1 MTIQDL
7 VSIVLSKL
15 KIIVLCA
22 ILGGIAAF
30 FYSEYAMPLKYSTSV
45 KLYVK
50 SSTNVSTTGDTNTG
64 EIETAKA
71 LAETYIVILNDSS
84 VYERI
89 STKFSEDYD
98 VETQLAPYIP
108 TTTDKKTGEIIVS
121 PSYIQGCVSVSAV
134 DETEILNI
142 SAVSEVPQIAAD
154 ICDYMAEVA
163 PDVLKRVTKAG
174 SVELIDNA
182 GAQVPTNP
190 VSPNVKKMTV
200 MGVMVGLIGAAA
212 VVILISF
219 FNNKVTTANDLKE
232 KFGVPILAEIPTFDT
247 KLKKKGVYKQ

>member
-7 VSIVLSKL
+7 VSIVLSRI
-15 KIIVLCA
+15 KIIILFA
-22 ILGGIAAF
+22 ILGGIAAY
-30 FYSEYAMPLKYSTSV
+30 FYAEYAMPLKYSTNV

-50 SSTNVSTTGDTNTG
+50 SSTSVNTSGDANTQ
-64 EIETAKA
+64 ELEAAKI
-71 LAETYIVILNDSS
+71 LAETYIVILNDGS

-89 STKFSEDYD
+89 SEKFSEDYD
-98 VETQLAPYIP
+98 VKTQLAPHIP
-108 TTTDKKTGEIIVS
+108 TITDKKTGELIVS
-121 PSYIQGCVSVSAV
+121 PSYIQSCVSISAV

-142 SAVSEVPQIAAD
+142 SAVTEIPQVAAD

-163 PDVLKRVTKAG
+163 PDVLKRVAKAG

-182 GAQVPTNP
+182 GAKVPNAP

-200 MGVMVGLIGAAA
+200 MGIMVGLIGCAA

-219 FNNKVTTANDLKE
+219 FNNKVTTANDLKD
-232 KFGVPILAEIPTFDT
+232 KFGVPILAEIPAFDT
-247 KLKKKGVYKQ
+247 KLKKGVYKQ

>member
-7 VSIVLSKL
+7 VSIVLSRI
-15 KIIVLCA
+15 KIIILFA
-22 ILGGIAAF
+22 IIGGLAAF
-30 FYSEYAMPLKYSTSV
+30 FYAEYAMPVKYSTSV

-50 SSTNVSTTGDTNTG
+50 NSTSANGDGTTNAQDL
-64 EIETAKA
+64 ETAQK
-71 LAETYIVILNDSS
+71 LAETYIVVLNDGS
-84 VYERI
+84 VYEKI
-89 STKFSEDYD
+89 SDKFSEDYD
-98 VETQLAPYIP
+98 VEEQLAPYVP
-108 TTTDKKTGEIIVS
+108 TTKDKETGEVKVS
-121 PSYIQGCVSVSAV
+121 PSYIQGCVSLSAV
-134 DETEILNI
+134 DETEILNV
-142 SAVSEVPQIAAD
+142 SAVSTVPQVAAD

-174 SVELIDNA
+174 AVELIDNQ
-182 GAQVPTNP
+182 GAKVPTAP

-200 MGVMVGLIGAAA
+200 MGIMVGLIGAAA

-247 KLKKKGVYKQ
+247 KIKKGAYKQ